1 MDIFDAIATRRSVR
15 KYTDRP
21 VTDEDIRTV
30 LEAAF
35 FPNTRME
42 HMT

>member
-21 VTDEDIRTV
+21 VTDEPLIAR
-30 LEAAF
+30 
-35 FPNTRME
+35 
-42 HMT
+42 

>member
-21 VTDEDIRTV
+21 MTDEDAVDRKSV
-30 LEAAF
+30 V
-35 FPNTRME
+35 
-42 HMT
+42 